1 MATDMKCP
9 FAHSNGKKEES
20 KPYYC
25 LGSKLSSEDAMHY
38 EHEFAAHKYDRVL
51 IPLAP
56 AHFLTA
62 AITPS
67 PS

>member
-1 MATDMKCP
+1 MKCP
-9 FAHSNGKKEES
+9 FAHANGKKEES

-25 LGSKLSSEDAMHY
+25 LGSKLSSEEAMHY
-38 EHEFAAHKYDRVL
+38 EHEFAAHKYDGVL
-51 IPLAP
+51 P
-56 AHFLTA
+56 ATRTPNLLTT